1 VASSVVIIGAGQAGF
16 QVAASLREKGFDGT
30 VTLVGDERHL
40 PYQRPPLSKGY
51 LKPSPPEV
59 LIRPEQFYRDNKIE
73 VRTGE
78 RVTAVDR
85 ERRAVS
91 IEGGRKFNYDHLI
104 LATGGRNRRLG
115 LEGEDLDGVLTLRG
129 LDDAERL
136 RESIGQAGRI
146 VIVGGGYIGLEVGSL
161 ALSLGIET
169 WIVEAAPRLVA
180 RVASLQLSE
189 FYYSHY
195 ENAGAKIL
203 CGTTVTRVERAGGRV
218 ASVRLSNGDVIA
230 TTLVLVCVGI
240 IPNVELA
247 EAAGLDA
254 ENGIVV
260 NGFLRTRDER
270 IFAIGDCARYPS
282 RYAGGELVRVESV
295 SNATDQGRAVAEAIL
310 GGPKAFDRLPWFWSE
325 QGELRL
331 QIAGLTQGHDR
342 AIARGEPNAGAFSVY
357 CFRGRSLVGVESMNR
372 PADFVAAK
380 RALTEALPITAE
392 EVGHPAFDLRSRVG
406 PIRSGLPA

>member
-1 VASSVVIIGAGQAGF
+1 VA
-16 QVAASLREKGFDGT
+16 L
-30 VTLVGDERHL
+30 
-40 PYQRPPLSKGY
+40 
-51 LKPSPPEV
+51 
-59 LIRPEQFYRDNKIE
+59 
-73 VRTGE
+73 
-78 RVTAVDR
+78 
-85 ERRAVS
+85 
-91 IEGGRKFNYDHLI
+91 EGGATLRYDHLV

-136 RESIGQAGRI
+136 REHIRDAGRI

-161 ALSLGIET
+161 ARSLGIET

-189 FYYSHY
+189 FFYTHY
-195 ENAGAKIL
+195 ENAGAKVL
-203 CGTTVTRVERAGGRV
+203 CGTTITRVEGAGGRL
-218 ASVRLSNGDVIA
+218 ASVCLSNGEVIA

-254 ENGIVV
+254 ANGIVV
-260 NGFLRTRDER
+260 DGFLRTRDER
-270 IFAIGDCARYPS
+270 IFAIGDCACYPS
-282 RYAGGELVRVESV
+282 RYAGGELMRVESV
-295 SNATDQGRAVAEAIL
+295 PNATDQGRAVAEAIL

-342 AIARGEPNAGAFSVY
+342 AIARGDPNAGALSVY
-357 CFRGRSLVGVESMNR
+357 CFRGRSLVGVESVNR

-392 EVGHPAFDLRSRVG
+392 EVEHPAFDLKSRVG